1 MMRGVEDLDE
11 DHSNDEGKRK
21 ISEIMGEI
29 GVAYSGDVLIGRV
42 GDIMEGSTLPI
53 CVRMERK

>member
-1 MMRGVEDLDE
+1 MRGVEDLDE
-11 DHSNDEGKRK
+11 DHSNDEDKRQ